1 MNKNSQPLKLK
12 YKLLILPLFLIGFL
26 QIAHAE
32 TSTSSQNVSRSV
44 GEIAESANCCY
55 GSGISYCDATAGHYV
70 CKNGDYSACICTN
83 TTPVSTYRQ
92 LALGCCL
99 WHGGVIASSLGQV
112 VCADGSLSEVCS
124 TQTNTVIAGSMTL

>member
-44 GEIAESANCCY
+44 GEIAE
-55 GSGISYCDATAGHYV
+55 
-70 CKNGDYSACICTN
+70 
-83 TTPVSTYRQ
+83 
-92 LALGCCL
+92 
-99 WHGGVIASSLGQV
+99 
-112 VCADGSLSEVCS
+112 
-124 TQTNTVIAGSMTL
+124 